1 LYAAPLVA
9 SGTLEVVIINFAGAG
24 ALAVTATVALA
35 FAVGSAALV
44 AVTVTFRSLD
54 TVGAVNIPVAEI
66 VPALADQITP
76 GLFVLC
82 VAAVN

>member
-1 LYAAPLVA
+1 MYAAPLVA

-44 AVTVTFRSLD
+44 AVTVTVRSLD

-66 VPALADQITP
+66 VPALADQVTP
-76 GLFVLC
+76 GLLVLC